1 MESLEFKKTALLEVL
16 EVQVEVLQYQ
26 LLILLFSWDFSKDNR
41 ENRALFM
48 AQTVSLDKTSG
59 NTVVSLPQISAKEEN
74 KSEIFFKEEDFYESI
89 F

>member
-1 MESLEFKKTALLEVL
+1 
-16 EVQVEVLQYQ
+16 
-26 LLILLFSWDFSKDNR
+26 
-41 ENRALFM
+41 M

-74 KSEIFFKEEDFYESI
+74 KSEIFFFKEEDFYESI

>member
-1 MESLEFKKTALLEVL
+1 
-16 EVQVEVLQYQ
+16 
-26 LLILLFSWDFSKDNR
+26 
-41 ENRALFM
+41 M

-59 NTVVSLPQISAKEEN
+59 NTVTVSLPQISAKEAN

>member
-59 NTVVSLPQISAKEEN
+59 NTVSLPQISAKEEN

>member
-48 AQTVSLDKTSG
+48 AQTVSLDKRSG
-59 NTVVSLPQISAKEEN
+59 NTVSLPQISAKEAN
-74 KSEIFFKEEDFYESI
+74 KSEIFFKKEDFYESI